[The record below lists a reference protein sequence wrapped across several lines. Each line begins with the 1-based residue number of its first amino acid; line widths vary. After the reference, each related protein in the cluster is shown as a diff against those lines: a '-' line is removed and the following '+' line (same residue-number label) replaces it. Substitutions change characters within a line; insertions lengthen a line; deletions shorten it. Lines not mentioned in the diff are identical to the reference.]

1 MKVLLPEREAAGTC
15 TQVHALVLQT
25 GNGSRRKKAQNRVIF
40 SCRDCD
46 LRGAHARNQR
56 ICHTFEVGLD
66 VWLDM
71 GAYRDASGSPRE
83 RNVQSDSH
91 RNVHA
96 EWLLVALKD
105 SLGVFS
111 IFKNV
116 LFAGV
121 VAQWDQQGTP
131 KSPDV

>member
-1 MKVLLPEREAAGTC
+1 MAGTC

-66 VWLDM
+66 VWLEM
-71 GAYRDASGSPRE
+71 GPTVMHQGLLEREMYRVTHTGMFMQ
-83 RNVQSDSH
+83 NGY
-91 RNVHA
+91 
-96 EWLLVALKD
+96 L
-105 SLGVFS
+105 
-111 IFKNV
+111 
-116 LFAGV
+116 
-121 VAQWDQQGTP
+121 
-131 KSPDV
+131 